1 MAQLRESLSQEARDE
16 RNQQRQ
22 LERRETR
29 RFIVNRR
36 RGIDQQRQQL
46 LRAFTSDS
54 FLRLAF
60 QYEPDVEYYAHSKVV
75 IGSLDKECP
84 HCHAL
89 KFKNEPVGMC
99 CSSGKVQLT
108 EIETPPEP
116 LHGLLIGTDPDS
128 SLFLKSIRTFNSC
141 FQMTSFGATE
151 IVNNIAA
158 NGQQFNSTFKIKG
171 QIYHKVGSLLPMP
184 NESHKFLQIYF
195 MGGEDSERALA
206 NRVDARCD
214 YHNLNSPFDRR
225 IVTDLDALLN
235 EHNELLKLFKS
246 HMHKLQ
252 SDNHAIVIN
261 PDRTPAGEHVRRFNA
276 PVVDDVAGIMV
287 GDRTATRQIVIR
299 RRNNNLQ
306 FISDTHRSYDAL
318 QYPLIFWKG
327 QDGYCVNIK
336 QRDPVTGAETNKNVS
351 SKDFYSYRLM
361 IRSGRDNIILRC
373 RELSQQ
379 FMVDMYVKI
388 ESERLRYLRYNQQKL
403 RAEEYIHLRDAIAK
417 NADTAE
423 IGNSVILPSSYVGS
437 PRHMQ
442 EYIQDA
448 MTFVREYGRPCLF
461 ITFTCNPKW
470 QEITSLLLPGQNA
483 IHRHDITAR
492 VFKQKLKSLI
502 SFITKL
508 HVFGPTR
515 CWMYSVEWQKRG
527 LPHAHILFWF
537 VDKIRA
543 EDIDSLISAEIPD
556 PSTDQLLF
564 DIVTTNMIH
573 GPCGILNRSSPC
585 MVDGKCTKR
594 FPKDFIND
602 TVTHIDGYPIYRR
615 RSTENGGQSFIKT
628 ISNADID
635 IDNRWVVPYS
645 PLLSKTFNAHINVE
659 SCSSVKSIKY
669 ICKYVNKG
677 SDMAVFRIENTNVN
691 APPLNENDE
700 ITNYQIG
707 RYISSNEAVWRIF
720 GFQIHERDPA
730 VIHLA
735 VHLENGQRVYF
746 TDDTALDRAINPPK
760 TTLTEFFELCNRAD
774 AFGVFA
780 QTLLYSE
787 VPRYFTWAQSK
798 KWMPRKKGTPV
809 DACPGLFKSNNL
821 GRVYTINPRQTECFY
836 LRLLLVNVTGPL
848 SFQDIR
854 KVDGQQ
860 YPTYKDAC
868 LALGL
873 LEDDNQW
880 DSMLAE
886 AALNC
891 TGTQIRLL
899 FAIVLTTCFPA
910 RAQMLWDNHKD
921 SMTDDILYRY
931 RTRYNDLTISFSD
944 AMYNESLIAIE
955 DLCIAIANL
964 PISHFGMSSPN
975 RSASDL
981 LNTYMNRELQYNTV
995 EMAGLLVAMFHY

>member
-1 MAQLRESLSQEARDE
+1 MFYVQSAMPKKRKGANLSRRTINSRARLDERVQRSSEQIQKVNADASRRMSQLRELRSQEARDE

-29 RFIVNRR
+29 RFIVDGR
-36 RGIDQQRQQL
+36 RGIDQQRQQVH
-46 LRAFTSDS
+46 RAFTSNL

-60 QYEPDVEYYAHSKVV
+60 QYEPDVEYYNHSKVV
-75 IGSLDKECP
+75 IGTLEKECP
-84 HCHAL
+84 RCHAL

-99 CSSGKVQLT
+99 CSSGKIQLT

-151 IVNNIAA
+151 IVNNTAA

-171 QIYHKVGSLLPMP
+171 QVYHKVGSLLPMP
-184 NESHKFLQIYF
+184 NEPHKFLQIYF

-214 YHNLNSPFDRR
+214 YHNLNSPFARR
-225 IVTDLDALLN
+225 IVSELDALLN
-235 EHNELLKLFKS
+235 EHNELLKFFKS
-246 HMHKLQ
+246 HMPKLQ

-299 RRNNNLQ
+299 RRNNDLQ

-336 QRDPVTGAETNKNVS
+336 QRDPVT
-351 SKDFYSYRLM
+351 
-361 IRSGRDNIILRC
+361 
-373 RELSQQ
+373 
-379 FMVDMYVKI
+379 
-388 ESERLRYLRYNQQKL
+388 
-403 RAEEYIHLRDAIAK
+403 
-417 NADTAE
+417 
-423 IGNSVILPSSYVGS
+423 
-437 PRHMQ
+437 
-442 EYIQDA
+442 
-448 MTFVREYGRPCLF
+448 
-461 ITFTCNPKW
+461 
-470 QEITSLLLPGQNA
+470 
-483 IHRHDITAR
+483 
-492 VFKQKLKSLI
+492 
-502 SFITKL
+502 
-508 HVFGPTR
+508 
-515 CWMYSVEWQKRG
+515 
-527 LPHAHILFWF
+527 
-537 VDKIRA
+537 
-543 EDIDSLISAEIPD
+543 EIPD

-573 GPCGILNRSSPC
+573 GPCGRLNRSSPC
-585 MVDGKCTKR
+585 MVDGKRTKR
-594 FPKDFIND
+594 FPKDFTND
-602 TVTHIDGYPIYRR
+602 TVTHVDGYPIYRR

-628 ISNADID
+628 TNNGDID

-677 SDMAVFRIENTNVN
+677 SDMAVFWIENNNVHS
-691 APPLNENDE
+691 PPLNQNDE

-720 GFQIHERDPA
+720 GFPIHERDPA

-746 TDDTALDRAINPPK
+746 TNDTALDHAINPPK

-774 AFGVFA
+774 AFGAFA

-798 KWMPRKKGTPV
+798 KWIPRKQGIPV
-809 DACPGLFKSNNL
+809 DACPGLFKSNSL
-821 GRVYTINPRQTECFY
+821 GRVYTVNPRQTECFY

-873 LEDDNQW
+873 LEDDNHW

-899 FAIVLTTCFPA
+899 FAIVLATCFPA

-921 SMTDDILYRY
+921 SMTDDILYRH
-931 RTRYNDLTISFSD
+931 RTRCNDLTISFSE
-944 AMYNESLIAIE
+944 AMYNEALIAIE

-964 PISHFGMSSPN
+964 PISHFGMGSPN

-981 LNTYMNRELQYNTV
+981 LNTDMNRELQYDTV
-995 EMAGLLVAMFHY
+995 QMASIVSRNVLLLNDEQKIIYDRIMLAVSAGQGGFFFLDAPGVTGKTFLISLLLAEIRSKNGIALAVASSGIAMQCAT